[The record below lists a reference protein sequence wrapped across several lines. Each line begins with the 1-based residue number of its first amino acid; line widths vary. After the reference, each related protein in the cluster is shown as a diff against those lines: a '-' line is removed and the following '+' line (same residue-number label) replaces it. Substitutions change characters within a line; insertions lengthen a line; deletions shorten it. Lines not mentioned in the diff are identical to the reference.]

1 MSGAWKKCYKI
12 ILEEA
17 LLCTYATSNIVSVPW
32 CNASVSFRASSATMA
47 QKSSKEHETDEKA
60 QARGVTQDACI
71 AVGG

>member
-1 MSGAWKKCYKI
+1 MG
-12 ILEEA
+12 
-17 LLCTYATSNIVSVPW
+17 
-32 CNASVSFRASSATMA
+32 

>member
-1 MSGAWKKCYKI
+1 
-12 ILEEA
+12 
-17 LLCTYATSNIVSVPW
+17 
-32 CNASVSFRASSATMA
+32 MA